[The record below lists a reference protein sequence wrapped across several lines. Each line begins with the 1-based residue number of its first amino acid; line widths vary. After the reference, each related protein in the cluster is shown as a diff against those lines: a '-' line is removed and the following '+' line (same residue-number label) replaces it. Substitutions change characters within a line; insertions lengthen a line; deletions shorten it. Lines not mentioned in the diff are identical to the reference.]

1 MRRARKFAD
10 LPSHSEPGGIAG
22 IGAKG
27 GVAVAAMSVH
37 ELRRGDLD
45 FTLTK
50 GSPHSR
56 YLCGNCGMTKTCAD
70 CKSHRRVRLADP
82 HHAPALVGKH
92 LLDSTPIFERSI
104 AADLSISPVK
114 AITPHSVRGQNP
126 AHPSSST
133 SPWSRPTSS
142 HAVGSDSFIATMD
155 VVDDTN
161 VVMDDDRSHD
171 DDDAIDHGDSNNSST
186 SSNMH
191 SKQQAE
197 PHSSRVHHHLATRP
211 LPAAETSMTMAAI
224 RGSSSGVAS
233 RPDGRV
239 VLSLTEA
246 ESLVEYQRTTGGS
259 GSTVASR
266 MRQSYTDRSSFRSR

>member
-1 MRRARKFAD
+1 
-10 LPSHSEPGGIAG
+10 
-22 IGAKG
+22 
-27 GVAVAAMSVH
+27 MSFH

-45 FTLTK
+45 YTLTK

-92 LLDSTPIFERSI
+92 LLDSTPMFERII

-126 AHPSSST
+126 AHPSSSH
-133 SPWSRPTSS
+133 SN
-142 HAVGSDSFIATMD
+142 AVGSDSFIATMD
-155 VVDDTN
+155 LHDDAGGG
-161 VVMDDDRSHD
+161 D
-171 DDDAIDHGDSNNSST
+171 DDDDDDDKGMEIHDKNNFRIIKDMNGTQPMTPHHREHLSST
-186 SSNMH
+186 RSPT
-191 SKQQAE
+191 A
-197 PHSSRVHHHLATRP
+197 P
-211 LPAAETSMTMAAI
+211 ETSTTATAI
-224 RGSSSGVAS
+224 RGSNSGVVS

-246 ESLVEYQRTTGGS
+246 ESLVEFQRSTGGS

-266 MRQSYTDRSSFRSR
+266 MRQSYTDRSSFRSRYIIPPIPKP

>member
-1 MRRARKFAD
+1 MAVLKIQISRTYHLSDIA
-10 LPSHSEPGGIAG
+10 LHSGERGGSEGPGVI
-22 IGAKG
+22 I
-27 GVAVAAMSVH
+27 AAMSFH

-45 FTLTK
+45 YTLTK

-92 LLDSTPIFERSI
+92 LLDSTPMFERSI

-126 AHPSSST
+126 AHPSSSH
-133 SPWSRPTSS
+133 SN
-142 HAVGSDSFIATMD
+142 AVGSDSFIATMD
-155 VVDDTN
+155 L
-161 VVMDDDRSHD
+161 HD
-171 DDDAIDHGDSNNSST
+171 DDNNNNDNDNGMEFHEKNNIGIIKEMNDAQPMTPHSRRQHLSST
-186 SSNMH
+186 ARSPT
-191 SKQQAE
+191 A
-197 PHSSRVHHHLATRP
+197 P
-211 LPAAETSMTMAAI
+211 ETSMTATAI
-224 RGSSSGVAS
+224 RGGNSGVVS
-233 RPDGRV
+233 RPDGSV

-246 ESLVEYQRTTGGS
+246 ESLVEYQRSTGGS

-266 MRQSYTDRSSFRSR
+266 MRQSYTDRSSFRSRSFHRSLHPKP